1 MKTDTRQ
8 HQVLNQRLAL
18 TTYIEALLDE
28 AAPPPELPPAA
39 PIIQAVPVIP
49 AEEPETD
56 GLPEWA
62 STRFQA
68 LLFEVAG
75 LTLAVPLVKLK
86 GVQPNDQRCTAMPG
100 HSSLFLGVVPY
111 QGQQSK
117 VVDTARFL
125 LPADRSALL
134 SDDASERMQH
144 LIMIDGGRWALACSQ
159 IGDVIELGSDDVKWR
174 GRNGKR
180 LWLAGTVIERMCTL
194 LDIDQLTQELIDGM
208 A

>member
-1 MKTDTRQ
+1 MKTDIRQ
-8 HQVLNQRLAL
+8 QQVLDQQLAL
-18 TTYIEALLDE
+18 STYIEALLDE
-28 AAPPPELPPAA
+28 PIVIEPE
-39 PIIQAVPVIP
+39 PIVQAVSV
-49 AEEPETD
+49 AATHEAVAD

-62 STRFQA
+62 SSRFQV

-86 GVQPNDQRCTAMPG
+86 GVVPNDQGCTSMPG
-100 HSSLFLGVVPY
+100 HSPLFPGVVPY

-125 LPADRSALL
+125 LPADRSAQL
-134 SDDASERMQH
+134 SEDAGERMQH
-144 LIMIDGGRWALACSQ
+144 LIMIDGGRWALACSR

-180 LWLAGTVIERMCTL
+180 LWLAGTVIERMCAL
-194 LDIDQLTQELIDGM
+194 LDIDQLTRELVDGM